1 MDSIGAVMDRKTIP
15 ALVRFE
21 RRPVEDKAASVAA
34 GRYVAKDVDYAIIT
48 PPYSKDEQIK
58 KVTQFLDD
66 NEVKVTHGKI
76 SPEQAEFYKKQ
87 YEAWKRGQ
95 ELPLVGTPI
104 RGWSVISPAQQE
116 MLIRLNIPTVE
127 YLAEI
132 NDEGTKAVGMGAL
145 DLKRKAKAWLAQAQ
159 DKGPLTQQ
167 MAAIQAENDVLK
179 GSVESLMRQL
189 DEVKRMLPTGPMQ
202 AAPEPT
208 VSIADVLAE
217 ETEPSTTRKRKG

>member
-21 RRPVEDKAASVAA
+21 RRPIEDKAASLAQ

-58 KVTQFLDD
+58 KVAQFLDD
-66 NEVKVTHGKI
+66 NALKVSHGKI
-76 SPEQAEFYKKQ
+76 SQEQADFYQKQ

-104 RGWSVISPAQQE
+104 RGWAVISPAQQE

-167 MAAIQAENDVLK
+167 MAALQAENDVLK
-179 GSVESLMRQL
+179 GSLDSLTRQL
-189 DEVKRMLPTGPMQ
+189 EEVKRLIPASPTST
-202 AAPEPT
+202 APEPT
-208 VSIADVLAE
+208 VSIADVLE
-217 ETEPSTTRKRKG
+217 EDPSPTGRKRKG